1 MCWNHCP
8 VRDITDGPTYAQVS
22 CPMPALNFDFPYNS
36 QRMPVMADNVVATSN
51 PLAVQSGL
59 HILRQG
65 GNALDAA
72 LATAITL
79 TVVEPNNNGL
89 GSDAFAIV
97 WDGGSLTGL
106 NASGRS
112 PRALTLDHFRR
123 HDSVP
128 ATGWLPVTVPG
139 AVSAWIALSERFGR
153 LPFEQLFDDAV
164 RYARKGYAVPPITA
178 QRWGEAEEYYSGCPD
193 FARTFCPGGHAP
205 RPFDTVCMPDHA
217 STLEQIRDSRGDAF
231 YRGDIAGK
239 IAAYAHETGGL
250 LTEED
255 MAEHRADWTKLLSM
269 DFAGHTLHEIP
280 PNGQGIAALIA
291 CGILRHAGVDRY
303 AVDSADS
310 LHMQIEAMKLAFAD
324 VYRYVAD
331 PAYMD
336 VAPEE
341 LLYEGYLADRARL
354 IDMDVAGDPGY
365 GIPPKGGTVY
375 LTTADSS
382 GMMVSYIQSNFM
394 GFGSG
399 VVVPGTGIAMQN
411 RGFGFS
417 LDPDHPNC
425 AGGGKRPYHTIIPA
439 FVTRGGEPVMS
450 FGVMGGPMQPQGH
463 LQMMVRVFIHG
474 QNPQTAADAPRWRV
488 MGDRKVIVE
497 DGVNATVL
505 DELTGRGHLIERA
518 DSSQFGGAQLIYR
531 EGSRYCAGSDP
542 RKDGQAAGY

>member
-1 MCWNHCP
+1 
-8 VRDITDGPTYAQVS
+8 
-22 CPMPALNFDFPYNS
+22 
-36 QRMPVMADNVVATSN
+36 MADNVVATSN
-51 PLAVQSGL
+51 PLVVQSGL
-59 HILRQG
+59 HALRQG
-65 GNALDAA
+65 GNAIDAA
-72 LATAITL
+72 LAAAVTL

-97 WDGGSLTGL
+97 WDGGTLTGL

-112 PRALTLDHFRR
+112 PRALTLDHFTEY
-123 HDSVP
+123 DAVP

-139 AVSAWIALSERFGR
+139 AVSAWVALSERFGR
-153 LPFEQLFDDAV
+153 LPFERLFDDAV
-164 RYARKGYAVPPITA
+164 RYAREGYPVPPITA
-178 QRWGEAEEYYSGCPD
+178 SRWGEAEIYYRECPD

-205 RPFDTVCMPDHA
+205 RPFETVRFPDHA
-217 STLEQIRDSRGDAF
+217 KTLELIRDSRGEEF
-231 YRGDIAGK
+231 YRGDIAEK
-239 IAAYAHETGGL
+239 IAAYARKTGGL
-250 LTEED
+250 LTEDD
-255 MAEHRADWTKLLSM
+255 MAGHRAEWTTLLHM

-280 PNGQGIAALIA
+280 PNGQGIAALMA
-291 CGILRHAGVDRY
+291 CGILRHAGVDKY

-324 VYRYVAD
+324 VYQYVAD

-336 VAPEE
+336 VTSDE
-341 LLYEGYLADRARL
+341 LLNEDYLAGRAGL
-354 IDMDVAGDPGY
+354 IDMAAAGDPGY

-375 LTTADSS
+375 LAAADSS

-425 AGGGKRPYHTIIPA
+425 AAGGKRPYHTIIPA
-439 FVTRGGEPVMS
+439 FVTRDDEPVMS

-463 LQMMVRVFIHG
+463 LQMMVRVFLHG
-474 QNPQTAADAPRWRV
+474 QNPQAAADAPRWRV
-488 MGDRKVIVE
+488 MGGRRVIVE
-497 DGVNATVL
+497 DGIEASVL
-505 DELTGRGHLIERA
+505 DELVKRGHKIDRA
-518 DSSQFGGAQLIYR
+518 DPSQFGGAQLIYR
-531 EGSRYCAGSDP
+531 DGGHYCAGSDP